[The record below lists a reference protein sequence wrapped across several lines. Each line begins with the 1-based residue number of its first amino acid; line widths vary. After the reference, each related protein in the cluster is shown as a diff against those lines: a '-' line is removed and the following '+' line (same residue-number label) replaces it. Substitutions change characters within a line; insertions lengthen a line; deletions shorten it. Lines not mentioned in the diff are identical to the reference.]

1 MARMD
6 QRDAV
11 AAISITDQP
20 PTDKEMMPGREVMA
34 PWQARCIKAHIA
46 VNLHSTIRVMDLVRV
61 VQFAP
66 NRFDRVFKKTFDCSP
81 HQYVMRMRI
90 AHAQKLLL
98 SSDEPLSKIA
108 AACGFGNQSH
118 LGNLFRKMMGRPPGQ
133 WRRVHSTGTSRLQ
146 FSDIQTCLKPCT
158 PTKAM
163 NNGNYDKKT
172 TTVDV
177 EML

>member
-1 MARMD
+1 MARMN
-6 QRDAV
+6 QRDAGSAV
-11 AAISITDQP
+11 STADQP
-20 PTDKEMMPGREVMA
+20 PSAKEIVIRREVMA
-34 PWQARCIKAHIA
+34 PWQARCIKAYIA

-90 AHAQKLLL
+90 AQAQRLLL
-98 SSDEPLSKIA
+98 RSDDPLSKIA

-118 LGNLFRKMMGRPPGQ
+118 LSNLFRKMMGQPPGQ
-133 WRRVHSTGTSRLQ
+133 WRRVHSAGTSRLQ
-146 FSDIQTCLKPCT
+146 FSDIQMYPEPRTPLKL
-158 PTKAM
+158 M
-163 NNGNYDKKT
+163 NKGEYDEKT
-172 TTVDV
+172 IAVDV